1 MNECIK
7 TNDRRDLGGQPNWY
21 SCEFG
26 ERSNGSF
33 FKRAFLK
40 QKNALFELLALSL
53 GYKQTHTFNG
63 LFYGLPNREHIREG
77 VGVNFCQN
85 QPNIRFIVCL
95 WVY

>member
-1 MNECIK
+1 MIGEI
-7 TNDRRDLGGQPNWY
+7 LGV
-21 SCEFG
+21 
-26 ERSNGSF
+26 
-33 FKRAFLK
+33 K
-40 QKNALFELLALSL
+40 QIGKVVNLVKEVMEGFSKELLALSL
-53 GYKQTHTFNG
+53 GYKQTHIFNG